1 MDFLSLAHLAAGGV
15 WRVASVS
22 QQPSLTLVRWKIFQ
36 LANGERHFCG
46 WAVQNREGRA
56 STAIQTFDACE
67 LKGQTSS
74 GRVYQLYGP
83 PGEDAEGLHVWCT
96 WARINCAENWTDVSE
111 EVWVQHEGAEH
122 DGGAGDASQN
132 T

>member
-1 MDFLSLAHLAAGGV
+1 MDLSSLAHLSAGGV
-15 WRVASVS
+15 WRVAGVA

-36 LANGERHFCG
+36 LANGDRHFCG

-56 STAIQTFDACE
+56 STAIQTFDVCAMR
-67 LKGQTSS
+67 GQTSS

-83 PGEDAEGLHVWCT
+83 PSEDAEGLHVWST
-96 WARINCAENWTDVSE
+96 WARINSAESWSDVSE
-111 EVWVQHEGAEH
+111 EVWVQHEGAERP
-122 DGGAGDASQN
+122 GGASDAPEH

>member
-1 MDFLSLAHLAAGGV
+1 MDLENFAHLAAGGV

-36 LANGERHFCG
+36 LANDERHFCG

-56 STAIQTFDACE
+56 STAIQAFDVSSMR
-67 LKGQTSS
+67 GQTAS

-83 PGEDAEGLHVWCT
+83 PGEDSEGLHVWNT
-96 WARINCAENWTDVSE
+96 WARINSAESWTDVSR
-111 EVWVQHEGAEH
+111 EVWKRHQQVAMPSTG
-122 DGGAGDASQN
+122 
-132 T
+132 